1 MPDRWTDVMALFEAA
16 LKQPPDQRTD
26 WLDEHCD
33 DPSLRAEAK
42 HLLAAHERSSGILD
56 APLYPQSE
64 TPAEAESDA
73 NAGRRIGPYRT
84 VQLLGHGGMG
94 SVYLAERVDGQFER
108 QVALKLLRTGVD
120 AEDRA
125 QRFRAERQILASLT
139 HPNIARLLDGG
150 VTEAGQPFFVM
161 EHVDGRPLD
170 QYCDAQRFSVQAR
183 IDLFLTVCE
192 AVQYAHRSLVVHRDL
207 KPTNILVTA
216 DGTPKLLDFGIAKLL
231 DPDALHPHAPPR
243 TRTGLLPITPAYA
256 SPEQVRGEPITTA
269 SDVYQLGLL
278 LYELLAGQRPYRLS
292 GRTPSEMERIIC
304 EEEPTRPS
312 TAITQAGTPPED
324 EASPEQIGRARQARP
339 GQLQKTLQGDL
350 DTIVL
355 KALRKEPE
363 RRYDS
368 AEQLAD
374 DLERHLDGRP
384 VAAHAD
390 TWTYRARKFVRRHA
404 WGVGVT
410 ALIALLLAGSVIAL
424 TLQNQRIAEE
434 RDRAQIETMKTE
446 HVKAFLIA
454 LFGTA
459 WQNVG
464 GPDSVAVRASL
475 NEGVERLQQRLS
487 DQPEIR
493 AEMMSAVAAVYQR
506 LGDAPAARPLLK
518 EALAT
523 HRSLEHP
530 GEVASLLLDLA
541 AVAEQRGTPEEA
553 EALYRE
559 ALALRR
565 TRRAN
570 SHIAVAQVKN
580 KLGQLLES
588 EGRDSAAVALYAEA
602 APVYRRVMGDGHTQ
616 TAVLLEQLGA
626 LYQERGDHAAAEP
639 LLRDAFEMYQ
649 RLEGPGH
656 PSTQRVL
663 KRLVRLYETQGA
675 SDRATA
681 YRNRLETP
689 LDTNP
694 P

>member
-16 LKQPPDQRTD
+16 LEQPPDRRTA
-26 WLDEHCD
+26 WLDDHCD
-33 DPSLRAEAK
+33 DPSLRTAAQR
-42 HLLAAHERSSGILD
+42 LLAAHERSGGILD
-56 APLYPQSE
+56 APLYPPSE
-64 TPAEAESDA
+64 GPAEATPDTDT
-73 NAGRRIGPYRT
+73 GRRIGPYRT
-84 VQLLGHGGMG
+84 VRPLGHGGMG
-94 SVYLAERVDGQFER
+94 SVYLAERADGEFEQ

-120 AEDRA
+120 ADDRA
-125 QRFRAERQILASLT
+125 RRFRAERQILASLT

-150 VTEAGQPFFVM
+150 VTEAEQPFFVM

-170 QYCDAQRFSVQAR
+170 QYCDAQRLSVRAR

-192 AVQYAHRSLVVHRDL
+192 AVKYAHRSLVVHRDL
-207 KPTNILVTA
+207 KPTNILVTP

-231 DPDALHPHAPPR
+231 DPEALYPHAPPR
-243 TRTGLLPITPAYA
+243 TRTGLLPMTPAYA
-256 SPEQVRGEPITTA
+256 SPEQVRSESITTA
-269 SDVYQLGLL
+269 SDVYQLGLI
-278 LYELLAGQRPYRLS
+278 LYELLTGQRPYRLR

-312 TAITQAGTPPED
+312 TAITEAGTPPED
-324 EASPEQIGRARQARP
+324 ETSPEQIGRARQARL
-339 GQLQKTLQGDL
+339 GQLQKMLQGDL

-384 VAAHAD
+384 VTAHAD

-410 ALIALLLAGSVIAL
+410 TVIALLLAGSVIGL

-434 RDRAQIETMKTE
+434 RDRAQIETMKSE

-454 LFGTA
+454 LFGNA

-464 GPDSVAVRASL
+464 GADSVAVRASL
-475 NEGVERLQQRLS
+475 DAGVQRLQQRLS

-506 LGDAPAARPLLK
+506 LGDAAAARPLLK

-530 GEVASLLLDLA
+530 SEVASLLLDLA
-541 AVAEQRGTPEEA
+541 AVAEQRGVPDEA

-565 TRRAN
+565 TRRDD

-616 TAVLLEQLGA
+616 TAVLLERLGA
-626 LYQERGDHAAAEP
+626 LYQEREDYAAAEP
-639 LLRDAFEMYQ
+639 LLRDAVEMHQ
-649 RLEGPGH
+649 RLEGTGH

-663 KRLVRLYETQGA
+663 KRLVRLYEARGA
-675 SDRATA
+675 SDRIAA
-681 YRNRLETP
+681 YRDQLERP
-689 LDTNP
+689 PDTNP